1 MPLKLKTAPASEPIT
16 LANIKVKLGIE
27 SGDTSADAQISAMIP
42 AARRWVENRTGR
54 ALITQAWTLYQDG
67 FCGAILLPKGQAQSI
82 THIKYTDSTGTPV
95 TINSADYQSDLVS
108 EPARIMPSISAGAWP
123 SVESARL
130 NSVEVEFVAGYG
142 AAANVPE
149 DIIEALYRIIG
160 HWLNNQSAIEQGVT
174 ITRVPYAV
182 EQMLSPY
189 FLYSFGSY

>member
-1 MPLKLKTAPASEPIT
+1 MPLKLKTAPATEPIT

-27 SGDTSADAQISAMIP
+27 SSDTTADAQISAMIP

-54 ALITQAWTLYQDG
+54 ALITQTWILYQDG
-67 FCGAILLPKGQAQSI
+67 FSGAIRLPKGSTQSV
-82 THIKYTDSTGTPV
+82 THIKYTDTTGTPV
-95 TINSADYQSDLVS
+95 TISASDYQSDLVS
-108 EPARIMPSISAGAWP
+108 EPARITPSIAAGAWP

-142 AAANVPE
+142 NAEDVPA

-160 HWLNNQSAIEQGVT
+160 HWLNNQALIEQGVT

-189 FLYSFGSY
+189 LLFSFGSY